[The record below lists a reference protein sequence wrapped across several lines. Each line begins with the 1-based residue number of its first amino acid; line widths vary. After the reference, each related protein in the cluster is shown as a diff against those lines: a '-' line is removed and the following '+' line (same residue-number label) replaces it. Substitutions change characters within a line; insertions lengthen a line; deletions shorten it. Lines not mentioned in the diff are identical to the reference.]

1 MEVGRADPRRRGR
14 SASPLVQLAG
24 RVRTVEVGRAG
35 TLMDM
40 LRQRTDG
47 IGLGR
52 GDPDLPTPDHIVAA
66 GQDALARGLTRYTP
80 LPGLP
85 ELRQAVADKLRRD
98 NGIEADPDTEVV
110 ITTGTQEAVFVAL
123 CALLDTGDEILL
135 ADPYYNSY
143 ATMLHYLD
151 AALVAVPTSA
161 SDGFQIDP
169 DEFERRITPRT
180 KAIALLTPN
189 NPTGAVYPQ
198 DRLQG
203 IARVAER
210 HGLYVISDE
219 LYETVVFEGR
229 PFSIASMPGMRD
241 RTITINGFSKA
252 YSMTGW
258 RVGYLAGPR
267 AAVDA
272 LVTLRHTLTICAPT
286 MSQHAAVAALRGP
299 QDCLGERL
307 AIYRARRDF
316 ALARLAEAGIPCVP
330 PQGTFYVFVD
340 IRPSGLSSEEFAF
353 TLMEREGVFVYP
365 GGYFGRRGEGFE
377 RISLVVREPELGEAI
392 ERMARVMRR
401 PRRA

>member
-1 MEVGRADPRRRGR
+1 
-14 SASPLVQLAG
+14 
-24 RVRTVEVGRAG
+24 
-35 TLMDM
+35 
-40 LRQRTDG
+40 
-47 IGLGR
+47 
-52 GDPDLPTPDHIVAA
+52 
-66 GQDALARGLTRYTP
+66 
-80 LPGLP
+80 
-85 ELRQAVADKLRRD
+85 
-98 NGIEADPDTEVV
+98 
-110 ITTGTQEAVFVAL
+110 
-123 CALLDTGDEILL
+123 
-135 ADPYYNSY
+135 
-143 ATMLHYLD
+143 
-151 AALVAVPTSA
+151 
-161 SDGFQIDP
+161 
-169 DEFERRITPRT
+169 
-180 KAIALLTPN
+180 
-189 NPTGAVYPQ
+189 
-198 DRLQG
+198 
-203 IARVAER
+203 
-210 HGLYVISDE
+210 
-219 LYETVVFEGR
+219 VFEGR

-316 ALARLAEAGIPCVP
+316 TLARLAEAGIPCVP

-401 PRRA
+401 PRRAGCSWRASPASASRLPPPHRR